1 VKDNAPGTCRSTQQR
16 GDNEMQTARQI
27 AWSIAIIGT
36 FVAYGM
42 AWRAIL

>member
-1 VKDNAPGTCRSTQQR
+1 VKDNAPGTCRFNSKQ
-16 GDNEMQTARQI
+16 GGNEMQTARQI